1 MKCPV
6 CNAPMNS
13 LICGCGYDASRDYG
27 KYPAFGTVRDVL
39 PFSVLRS
46 RPTPKNALV
55 CEKCGSAAFSIAVP
69 EGTRRCAKCGW
80 SPDEAPRLECGCGS
94 VYFTARLSDGALLC
108 PLCGKAVSLEDYL
121 KRVRPKI
128 SSPQL
133 HVPPEVPAAPQVL
146 PDSSETPYITA
157 IAAGSAHTVVLYSN
171 GRVRAT
177 GDNGEGQCNVQRW
190 SGIVAI
196 AAGDKHTVGLKKDG
210 TVVTAGASVAR
221 RTSDNHCCAVE
232 NWRDITAIAAGASYT
247 LGLRKDGTIA
257 AAGSNYH
264 AQHAARNTTGVRAIF
279 AGPRHV
285 AFLRSD
291 GQVLSGNYSAET
303 LQTWRN
309 VTQLALGSDHIVAL
323 TKSGTTL
330 SAGYNAYGQRFVNWT
345 NIQAIA
351 AGDNHTLGLR
361 KNGTVASAGDNRAG
375 QCNTQGWTDIVAIA
389 AGRNHSVGLKKDG
402 TLVAVGEDTNGCCS
416 MEKLRL

>member
-13 LICGCGYDASRDYG
+13 LICGCGNDASRDYG

-133 HVPPEVPAAPQVL
+133 HVPPEVPAAPR
-146 PDSSETPYITA
+146 SSPILRKRLASPPSPPEAPTPWSFTPT
-157 IAAGSAHTVVLYSN
+157 AGSGPPATTARASAMYS
-171 GRVRAT
+171 
-177 GDNGEGQCNVQRW
+177 
-190 SGIVAI
+190 
-196 AAGDKHTVGLKKDG
+196 AGP
-210 TVVTAGASVAR
+210 ASLP
-221 RTSDNHCCAVE
+221 SP
-232 NWRDITAIAAGASYT
+232 
-247 LGLRKDGTIA
+247 
-257 AAGSNYH
+257 
-264 AQHAARNTTGVRAIF
+264 RAISTRW
-279 AGPRHV
+279 A
-285 AFLRSD
+285 
-291 GQVLSGNYSAET
+291 
-303 LQTWRN
+303 
-309 VTQLALGSDHIVAL
+309 
-323 TKSGTTL
+323 
-330 SAGYNAYGQRFVNWT
+330 
-345 NIQAIA
+345 
-351 AGDNHTLGLR
+351 
-361 KNGTVASAGDNRAG
+361 
-375 QCNTQGWTDIVAIA
+375 
-389 AGRNHSVGLKKDG
+389 
-402 TLVAVGEDTNGCCS
+402 
-416 MEKLRL
+416 